1 VTNAQSSRAVLA
13 GTMEDAVT
21 RPAGHEETG
30 ALSNSPVEWDNE
42 GRASRIVQ
50 PPQMNIEASPQSQ
63 GRRENAAAMTN
74 LDIAQSKPHGQE
86 VWDEKLLRA
95 AQLGLS
101 EELVEALAHGADAKK
116 LDEHGYTPLM
126 HACVAGS
133 LACVEALIDVS
144 DAKAKT
150 AFGHTALMF
159 AARSCP
165 EAVERLIPLSSP
177 RSLSRDGESALMAAI
192 GAKQAQS
199 ARLLLPVSNLKQ
211 KNQDGLNALAQA
223 VRAGEEEM
231 VELLLDGSDLGARD
245 AKGRDA
251 LMIAADMGRMAL
263 VQRLAPL
270 SDPRAANEEGESAF
284 LLALKGGH
292 DAVALWL
299 LPRSDIHAK
308 NEYGMDAL
316 MLAAACCQPE
326 TAQKLLDL
334 GLDPKAQDL
343 DMGDRA
349 LGYAS
354 SRVDGLEMV
363 RLLSPLSDI
372 GARNR
377 NGANAL
383 VAAATQGNAEV
394 IELLLAAGMSPLADD
409 GQFTPL
415 HCAVRCGKI
424 DAVKIL
430 AKVSDLD
437 ARAPHGLSAEEMARS
452 EGQAKCL
459 DELLQ
464 ERARR
469 LAAAER
475 QALGGLVEAAKKAE
489 RAQFAETGDE
499 SLAEPRRRLRAL

>member
-316 MLAAACCQPE
+316 MLAAACCQPR
-326 TAQKLLDL
+326 L
-334 GLDPKAQDL
+334 GLRELARGRIGDGSAFVAAQRHWRAKQKRSERAGRGRHPGQRR
-343 DMGDRA
+343 GDR
-349 LGYAS
+349 
-354 SRVDGLEMV
+354 
-363 RLLSPLSDI
+363 
-372 GARNR
+372 
-377 NGANAL
+377 
-383 VAAATQGNAEV
+383 VAARGGHEPLGRRRA
-394 IELLLAAGMSPLADD
+394 IHAAALRRPLRQDRRRED
-409 GQFTPL
+409 FG
-415 HCAVRCGKI
+415 
-424 DAVKIL
+424 
-430 AKVSDLD
+430 
-437 ARAPHGLSAEEMARS
+437 
-452 EGQAKCL
+452 EGQ
-459 DELLQ
+459 
-464 ERARR
+464 RPRR
-469 LAAAER
+469 QSAPR
-475 QALGGLVEAAKKAE
+475 PVGRGDGPLGGPGEM
-489 RAQFAETGDE
+489 
-499 SLAEPRRRLRAL
+499 PR

>member
-1 VTNAQSSRAVLA
+1 MDRGRARRLDAPDDHRGAPAQALFA
-13 GTMEDAVT
+13 AKEHDAMT
-21 RPAGHEETG
+21 KSDAAQGKPRSQE
-30 ALSNSPVEWDNE
+30 EWDE
-42 GRASRIVQ
+42 
-50 PPQMNIEASPQSQ
+50 E
-63 GRRENAAAMTN
+63 
-74 LDIAQSKPHGQE
+74 
-86 VWDEKLLRA
+86 LLRA
-95 AQLGLS
+95 AQLGLR
-101 EELVEALAHGADAKK
+101 EELAEALAHGADAKK

-126 HACVAGS
+126 HACVSGS

-192 GAKQAQS
+192 GAKKTQS

-211 KNQDGLNALAQA
+211 KNQDGLTALAQA

-263 VQRLAPL
+263 VQRLALL

-284 LLALKGGH
+284 LLALKSGH

-316 MLAAACCQPE
+316 MLAAASCQPE
-326 TAQKLLDL
+326 TAQKLIDQ

-383 VAAATQGNAEV
+383 VAAATQGSAEV
-394 IELLLAAGMSPLADD
+394 IELLLAAGASPLADS

-415 HCAVRCGKI
+415 HCAVRRGKA
-424 DAVKIL
+424 DAVKLL

-437 ARAPHGLSAEEMARS
+437 AKAPHGLTAEEMARS
-452 EGQAKCL
+452 EGQAECL

-475 QALGGLVEAAKKAE
+475 QALGGLVEAAKRTE
-489 RAQFAETGDE
+489 RAQLTEMGDE
-499 SLAEPRRRLRAL
+499 SVAEPQRRPRAL